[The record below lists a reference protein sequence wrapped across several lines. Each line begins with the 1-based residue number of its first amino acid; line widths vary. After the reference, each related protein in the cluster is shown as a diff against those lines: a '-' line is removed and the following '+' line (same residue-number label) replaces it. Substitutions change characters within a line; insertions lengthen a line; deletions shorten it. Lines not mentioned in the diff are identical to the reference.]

1 MNFDS
6 IVGNIESL
14 PPLLD
19 TALTINRL
27 YADGDEHIDIK
38 KLIIVIESDSLLSV
52 NILKMVNSPLYGLSQ
67 QILSITQ
74 AVTLLGTQKIYGL
87 ALAYS
92 ISNIVRANI
101 RPYGVTNTVF
111 NDISHL
117 QSRLVTEWFSKV
129 DKKTAKYLSPL
140 ALIMESGKLVL
151 AKEIVNASQI
161 KEFNLGLSMSENI
174 AQYENDIFG
183 TSSYYVGGLLFEHW
197 NLNPRYVDILKSLD
211 FEYESSTKIDVHVD
225 ILDITRTAINVKSI
239 LSEASIANAA
249 QMVEE
254 IGLNVDDFINAAE
267 KLQLAY
273 IGENR

>member
-6 IVGNIESL
+6 IVATIESL

-19 TALTINRL
+19 TTLTVNRL
-27 YADGDEHIDIK
+27 YADGDENIDIK
-38 KLIIVIESDSLLSV
+38 KLIVVIESDVLLSV

-92 ISNIVRANI
+92 ISNIIRANI
-101 RPYGVTNTVF
+101 RPYGVTNRVF

-117 QSRLVTEWFSKV
+117 QSRLLSQWVSKI
-129 DKKTAKYLSPL
+129 DDKTAKYLSPL

-151 AKEIVNASQI
+151 AKEIVSASQI
-161 KEFNLGLSMSENI
+161 KEFNLGLSMSESI
-174 AQYENDIFG
+174 AQYENNIFG
-183 TSSYYVGGLLFEHW
+183 TSSYFVGGLLFEHW
-197 NLNPRYVDILKSLD
+197 NLNPRYIDILKSLD

-225 ILDITRTAINVKSI
+225 ILDITRTAINVKGI
-239 LSEASIANAA
+239 LSEDSISQAA

-254 IGLNVDDFINAAE
+254 IGLNVDDFIDAAE
-267 KLQLAY
+267 KIQIEY
-273 IGENR
+273 IGESR

>member
-6 IVGNIESL
+6 IVATIESL

-19 TALTINRL
+19 TTLTVNRL
-27 YADGDEHIDIK
+27 YADGDDNIDIK
-38 KLIIVIESDSLLSV
+38 KLIVVIESDVLLSV

-92 ISNIVRANI
+92 ISNIIRANI
-101 RPYGVTNTVF
+101 RPYGVTNRVF

-117 QSRLVTEWFSKV
+117 QSRLVLQWVSKI
-129 DKKTAKYLSPL
+129 DDKTAKYLSPL

-151 AKEIVNASQI
+151 AKEIVSASQI
-161 KEFNLGLSMSENI
+161 KEFNLGLSMSESI
-174 AQYENDIFG
+174 AQYENNIFG
-183 TSSYYVGGLLFEHW
+183 TSSYFVGGLLFEHW
-197 NLNPRYVDILKSLD
+197 NLNPRYIDILKSLD

-239 LSEASIANAA
+239 LSEDSISQAA

-254 IGLNVDDFINAAE
+254 IGLNVDDFIDAAE
-267 KLQLAY
+267 KIQIEY
-273 IGENR
+273 IGESR